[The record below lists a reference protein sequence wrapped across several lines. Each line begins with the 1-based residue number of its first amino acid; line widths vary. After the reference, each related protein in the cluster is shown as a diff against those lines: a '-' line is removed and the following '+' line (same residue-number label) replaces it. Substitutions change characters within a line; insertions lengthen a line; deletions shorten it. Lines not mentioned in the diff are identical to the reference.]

1 MFKVTPALAAAALA
15 LGIKAELD
23 GGFVYIYAG
32 PVPAEPGDALNMVD
46 DHTELAKLSVDGD
59 GVTGLTFATP
69 TDATL
74 SKNGDE
80 WSGLVAFDG
89 AEDAETSLTP
99 TFFRFC
105 PSGDNGRGAVTT
117 PRLQGTASG
126 PTGSGD
132 MKVGSDQLT
141 DNGSN
146 TTGAAIFNVRIGSL
160 G

>member
-1 MFKVTPALAAAALA
+1 MLKATATLIAAALA
-15 LGIKAELD
+15 GMKAELD
-23 GGFVYIYAG
+23 GGFCYIYAG
-32 PVPAEPGDALNMVD
+32 PVPTEPGDALNMVD

-59 GVTGLTFATP
+59 GVTGLTFAVP
-69 TDATL
+69 TGAVL

-80 WSGLVAFDG
+80 WSGLIAFDG
-89 AEDAETSLTP
+89 AEDAETSLAP

-117 PRLQGTASG
+117 ERLQGTAGG
-126 PTGSGD
+126 PTSD
-132 MKVGSDQLT
+132 AVMKLGSDLLT

-146 TTGAAIFNVRIGSL
+146 TTGAAIFNVRIGSV